1 MSMRLQTD
9 VTVKIKDAIA
19 SRHEPESVRVLGEL
33 FWVLL
38 VAFLIVATIGGIAI
52 GVREFLTPH
61 AEPVEESVSTA
72 NRKTVTKTE
81 IVKILEMFDA
91 RVIEYQARRVAPL
104 PARDPS

>member
-1 MSMRLQTD
+1 MRLQTE
-9 VTVKIKDAIA
+9 VTVRIKDAIG
-19 SRHEPESVRVLGEL
+19 SRHEPESVRVLGEV

-38 VAFLIVATIGGIAI
+38 VVFLVVATVGGIAI

-61 AEPVEESVSTA
+61 AEQVEESVASG

>member
-1 MSMRLQTD
+1 MSMRLQTN
-9 VTVKIKDAIA
+9 VTLKIKDAIA
-19 SRHEPESVRVLGEL
+19 SRHEPESVRVLGEV

-38 VAFLIVATIGGIAI
+38 VVLLIVATIGGIAI

-61 AEPVEESVSTA
+61 TQQVEEPVSSG

-91 RVIEYQARRVAPL
+91 RATEYQTRRAAPL